1 MAPTG
6 TSSGIDQST
15 FAAEF
20 RAQDDLFLHVNGR
33 WLENNPIPA
42 DRAAIGSFF
51 TLRDSSEE
59 AVRSIIETAAQTQHD
74 PLAKKIGDLYASFM
88 AEQRINAAGFGPIAD
103 TLNAVYATEDV
114 DGIVTLLAKLQRSGT
129 SGLIGFYVYND
140 PGDPSRYLFQ
150 IQQSGLGLPDEAY
163 YREAKSADLRL
174 QYQAHV
180 GRMLSLAGR
189 ADAEDAAA
197 RVFALETALAAGHW
211 DKVTLR
217 DPQKRYNLLS
227 YDAALELF
235 PQLGL
240 WLAELGVSEAQSSEI
255 IVATPDFFRVA
266 AELLTDRPLRDW
278 QDWLAMRVISSAAA
292 YLSEEF
298 VTEDFAFYGTTLSGT
313 TENKERWK
321 RGTALVEDALGEAV
335 GQLYVAEHFPPAHKA
350 QMETLVAG
358 LIEAYRQS
366 IEALDWMSETTKAKA
381 LEKLSKFVPK
391 IGYPE
396 VWRDYSALEIVADD
410 VLGNL
415 ARAAAFELERQLARI
430 GQPIDRSEWLMT
442 PQTVNAYYNPTMN
455 EIVFP
460 AAILQP
466 PFFDAAADDAANFG
480 GIGAVIGHEIGH
492 GFDDQGSQYDGD
504 GALNNWWTDQDRTA
518 FEARTAK
525 LVAQYDA
532 LSPIA
537 APEERV
543 NGKLTL
549 GENIGDLG
557 GLSIAY
563 KAWQLALDGQPAA
576 EIDGLAGT
584 ERFFFA
590 WASCWQSK
598 NRPEDAV
605 KRIAIDPH
613 SPASWRCNQVVK
625 NLAEFHQEFG
635 TAPGDGLWLDP
646 AERVSIW

>member
-1 MAPTG
+1 M
-6 TSSGIDQST
+6 
-15 FAAEF
+15 
-20 RAQDDLFLHVNGR
+20 
-33 WLENNPIPA
+33 LE
-42 DRAAIGSFF
+42 
-51 TLRDSSEE
+51 
-59 AVRSIIETAAQTQHD
+59 
-74 PLAKKIGDLYASFM
+74 
-88 AEQRINAAGFGPIAD
+88 
-103 TLNAVYATEDV
+103 
-114 DGIVTLLAKLQRSGT
+114 
-129 SGLIGFYVYND
+129 
-140 PGDPSRYLFQ
+140 
-150 IQQSGLGLPDEAY
+150 
-163 YREAKSADLRL
+163 
-174 QYQAHV
+174 
-180 GRMLSLAGR
+180 LAGR
-189 ADAEDAAA
+189 PDAEQAAS
-197 RVFALETALAAGHW
+197 RVFDLETALAAGHW

-217 DPQKRYNLLS
+217 DPQKRYNLLTRQ
-227 YDAALELF
+227 AALELF
-235 PQLGL
+235 PPLAP
-240 WLAELGVSEAQSSEI
+240 WLDELGASEAQTAEI
-255 IVATPDFFRVA
+255 IVATPDFFRTA
-266 AELLTDRPLRDW
+266 AQLLAERPLREW
-278 QDWLAMRVISSAAA
+278 QDWLAMRVASSAAP
-292 YLSEEF
+292 YLAEDF
-298 VTEDFAFYGTTLSGT
+298 VAEDFAFYGTVLSGT

-321 RGTALVEDALGEAV
+321 RGTALVEGALGEAV
-335 GQLYVAEHFPPAHKA
+335 GQLYVAKHFPPEHKA
-350 QMETLVAG
+350 KMEKLVAG

-366 IEALDWMSETTKAKA
+366 IRALDWMSEATKAKA
-381 LEKLSKFVPK
+381 LEKLAKFVPK
-391 IGYPE
+391 IGYPD
-396 VWRDYSALEIVADD
+396 VWRDYSGLEISADD

-415 ARAAAFELERQLARI
+415 ARAEAFELARQLARI
-430 GQPIDRSEWLMT
+430 GQPIDRTEWLMT

-504 GALNNWWTDQDRTA
+504 GALSNWWTDQDRAA
-518 FEARTAK
+518 FEERTAK

-557 GLSIAY
+557 GLSIGY
-563 KAWQLALDGQPAA
+563 KAWQLALAGQAA
-576 EIDGLAGT
+576 PEIDGLSGAR
-584 ERFFFA
+584 RFYFA

-625 NLAEFHQEFG
+625 NLPEFHQEFG

>member
-1 MAPTG
+1 M
-6 TSSGIDQST
+6 
-15 FAAEF
+15 
-20 RAQDDLFLHVNGR
+20 HVNGR
-33 WLENNPIPA
+33 WFEQNEIPA
-42 DRAAIGSFF
+42 DRASIGSFIS
-51 TLRDSSEE
+51 LRDSSEA
-59 AVRSIIETAAQTQHD
+59 AVRDIIETAAEAQHD

-88 AEQRINAAGFGPIAD
+88 AEDQINAAGIEPIRA
-103 TLNAVYATEDV
+103 TLEAVYATADA
-114 DGIVTLLAKLQRSGT
+114 DQFIRLLAKLQGRGT
-129 SGLIGFYVYND
+129 AGLIGFYVYND

-163 YREAKSADLRL
+163 YREDKSADIRSG
-174 QYQAHV
+174 YRNHIA
-180 GRMLSLAGR
+180 RMLELAGR
-189 ADAEDAAA
+189 PDAEQAAS
-197 RVFALETALAAGHW
+197 RVFDLETALAAGHW

-217 DPQKRYNLLS
+217 DPQKRYNLLTRQ
-227 YDAALELF
+227 AALELF
-235 PQLGL
+235 PRLAP
-240 WLAELGVSEAQSSEI
+240 WLDELGASEAQTAEI
-255 IVATPDFFRVA
+255 IVATPDFFRTA
-266 AELLTDRPLRDW
+266 AQLLAERPLREW
-278 QDWLAMRVISSAAA
+278 QDWLAMRVASSAAP
-292 YLSEEF
+292 YLAEEF
-298 VTEDFAFYGTTLSGT
+298 VAEDFAFYGTVLSGT

-321 RGTALVEDALGEAV
+321 RGTALVEGALGEAV
-335 GQLYVAEHFPPAHKA
+335 GQLYVAKHFPPEHKA
-350 QMETLVAG
+350 KMEKLVAG

-366 IEALDWMSETTKAKA
+366 IRALDWMSEATKAKA
-381 LEKLSKFVPK
+381 LEKLAKFVPK
-391 IGYPE
+391 IGYPD
-396 VWRDYSALEIVADD
+396 VWRDYSGLEISADD

-415 ARAAAFELERQLARI
+415 ARAEAFELARQLARI
-430 GQPIDRSEWLMT
+430 GQPIDRTEWLMT

-504 GALNNWWTDQDRTA
+504 GALSNWWTDQDRAA
-518 FEARTAK
+518 FEERTAK

-557 GLSIAY
+557 GLSIGY
-563 KAWQLALDGQPAA
+563 KAWQLALAGQAA
-576 EIDGLAGT
+576 PEIDGLSGAR
-584 ERFFFA
+584 RFYFA

-625 NLAEFHQEFG
+625 NLPEFHQEFG